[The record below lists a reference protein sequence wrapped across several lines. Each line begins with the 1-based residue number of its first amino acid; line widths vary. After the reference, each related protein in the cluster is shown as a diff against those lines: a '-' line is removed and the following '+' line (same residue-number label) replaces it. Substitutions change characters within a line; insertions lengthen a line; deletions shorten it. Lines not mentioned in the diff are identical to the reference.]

1 MQERLREGQ
10 FALYK
15 VRGEHNPADLLRKHI
30 PPPGVAQH
38 LATVHIVA
46 EAGRAASAP
55 GLSAPVEPW
64 LATLAGYAS
73 GTASS
78 ATS

>member
-1 MQERLREGQ
+1 MEGQ

-15 VRGEHNPADLLRKHI
+15 VCGTQNPADLLTKHL
-30 PPPGVAQH
+30 PAPGVAQH
-38 LATVHIVA
+38 LATLGLRP

-64 LATLAGYAS
+64 LASLAG
-73 GTASS
+73 
-78 ATS
+78 